1 MRETINDMPTIMVT
15 NDDGVFAPGIRT
27 LIKVMRKLGR
37 VVVVAPDRARS
48 AQGHAITVSS
58 PLRVKKLKEEEFYRE
73 YGCNG
78 TPVDCVKMGR
88 QIVLRR
94 DPDLLVSGINHGSNA
109 SINVIYSGT
118 MAAVFEAAIDKIP
131 AIGFSLNDFSHAA
144 DLSHTEKY
152 IESIARNVLE
162 KGLPKGVCLNV
173 NIPANSDKAIKG
185 VKVCRQ
191 SMGSW
196 VEEFDERVDP
206 RGRNYYW
213 ITGVFSNPDNVAGT
227 DTMAMEENYVSVV
240 PMKFDF
246 TDYDA
251 MKAIEEFDFT
261 TTPVSKKPN
270 KRNSTSITT
279 NIIK

>member
-1 MRETINDMPTIMVT
+1 
-15 NDDGVFAPGIRT
+15 
-27 LIKVMRKLGR
+27 
-37 VVVVAPDRARS
+37 
-48 AQGHAITVSS
+48 
-58 PLRVKKLKEEEFYRE
+58 
-73 YGCNG
+73 
-78 TPVDCVKMGR
+78 
-88 QIVLRR
+88 
-94 DPDLLVSGINHGSNA
+94 
-109 SINVIYSGT
+109 

-131 AIGFSLNDFSHAA
+131 AIGFSLNDYKHSA

-152 IESIARNVLE
+152 IEIIARNVLE

-206 RGRNYYW
+206 RGRDYYW
-213 ITGVFSNPDNVAGT
+213 ITGVFSNPDNVEGT

-251 MKAIEEFDFT
+251 MKVVEGFDFST
-261 TTPVSKKPN
+261 EPKGENPN
-270 KRNSTSITT
+270 K
-279 NIIK
+279 KD